1 MFEDLFDS
9 VTMSL
14 ALLFF
19 RYSSRLI
26 CLCIITSV
34 HQHKWNHFL
43 LLPPFWYLFWCVY
56 QSLLILKY
64 YLRVHPVCF
73 VKPCQFAEILGCIL
87 RSVFCDASRDLTWT
101 SSTNDKSSIGGMLS
115 ISKSDGISLLSL
127 PAALINLSS
136 EGVLYQY
143 LKKIFIAFIP
153 PNLSLEDF
161 GANNSPACFVKETY
175 LSQL

>member
-14 ALLFF
+14 ALPFF

-26 CLCIITSV
+26 CLCITTSV
-34 HQHKWNHFL
+34 HQYKWDHFL

-87 RSVFCDASRDLTWT
+87 RSVFCDASLDLTWT

-115 ISKSDGISLLSL
+115 ISKSAGISLLSL
-127 PAALINLSS
+127 LAALIDLSS
-136 EGVLYQY
+136 EGGVISIP
-143 LKKIFIAFIP
+143 KKNFHCIY
-153 PNLSLEDF
+153 
-161 GANNSPACFVKETY
+161 SPKPI
-175 LSQL
+175 S